1 MEQLIINTYTMYF
14 NKRGSMIW
22 LYKSISNILQIKIAI
37 YMKWQAFVQINYYVS
52 KKKYCN
58 MLQWFIVGLLAF
70 EGKFK
75 MHLLSFSKLMYRFRT
90 LGLWFMIKQ
99 LPLQRL
105 TCIFYMVYSLLIYC
119 QEDKVNAC
127 CYIRRIS
134 LRRYPFF
141 CGVSFCRKT
150 HLL

>member
-1 MEQLIINTYTMYF
+1 MNFGRTYF
-14 NKRGSMIW
+14 NKMGSMIW
-22 LYKSISNILQIKIAI
+22 LYKSISKILQIKIAI
-37 YMKWQAFVQINYYVS
+37 YVKWQAFVQINYYVS

-58 MLQWFIVGLLAF
+58 MLQWFIASLLAF
-70 EGKFK
+70 EGSLK

-105 TCIFYMVYSLLIYC
+105 ACIFYMIFSLLIYC

-127 CYIRRIS
+127 YCIRRIS
-134 LRRYPFF
+134 LRRWQIF
-141 CGVSFCRKT
+141 CELSFCRKP
-150 HLL
+150 HVL

>member
-1 MEQLIINTYTMYF
+1 MNFGRTYF
-14 NKRGSMIW
+14 NKMGSMIW
-22 LYKSISNILQIKIAI
+22 LYKSISKILQIKIAI
-37 YMKWQAFVQINYYVS
+37 YVKWQAFVQINYYVS

-58 MLQWFIVGLLAF
+58 MLQWFIASLLAF
-70 EGKFK
+70 EGSLK
-75 MHLLSFSKLMYRFRT
+75 MHLLSFCKLMYRFRA
-90 LGLWFMIKQ
+90 LGLWFTIKQ

-105 TCIFYMVYSLLIYC
+105 KCISYMEFSLLIYC
-119 QEDKVNAC
+119 REDKVKAC

-134 LRRYPFF
+134 LRRYPIF